1 MVTDLLL
8 LQFKA
13 FFHRSFHAK
22 IAVSTTGEKV
32 MKPK

>member
-13 FFHRSFHAK
+13 FFHRNFHAK
-22 IAVSTTGEKV
+22 IAVPTTGEKV

>member
-1 MVTDLLL
+1 MVIDLLL

-13 FFHRSFHAK
+13 FYYHNFHAK
-22 IAVSTTGEKV
+22 IAVPTTGEKV